1 MANERSVVY
10 GLSTLSNKI
19 EMFFVGFCLD
29 NTLAKRFICWREL
42 TVFDRVFP
50 PPSGKAQDLDAL

>member
-1 MANERSVVY
+1 M
-10 GLSTLSNKI
+10 STLSNKI